1 MLPEVEPK
9 SAFEAVLNALPAL
22 AQSFTAEISV
32 ALRVPPLARV
42 AKAAR
47 ALEGIVIVLWDVI
60 VASRPDMEAGPARA
74 RWGIGTAWMAREERR
89 SETSESSSIIKGA

>member
-32 ALRVPPLARV
+32 ALSPSAGEGRKGR
-42 AKAAR
+42 KGIGGDRDR
-47 ALEGIVIVLWDVI
+47 ALGRD
-60 VASRPDMEAGPARA
+60 S
-74 RWGIGTAWMAREERR
+74 
-89 SETSESSSIIKGA
+89 SE